1 MLQMYWISLE
11 HRLQLFKVC
20 MKPHILKKSKQLNY
34 RQVDVF
40 SKTPL
45 SGNGLAVF
53 MNCEGISTE
62 TMQKITQEMRQY
74 ESIFLFPTAESHRFK
89 ARIFTMEEELDFAGH
104 PLLGAACVLHEQIKN
119 DDQEAKWVFD
129 LRAKTVSTTTLKKE
143 KSYLATMEQGEP
155 YFELPLKLKKIA
167 NLLKAFNL
175 SEKDMHETLPLQV
188 VSTGLPYLI
197 IPVQCT
203 LEKVKIVTSE
213 LGQMLA
219 EIGAKFAYILQ
230 VSQLEGRTWDNEGRV
245 EDIATGSAAGPVG
258 AYLIRHGIKQPNT
271 EFIVHQGRFVGRPSQ
286 IFVKVAGTPNHINS
300 VQVSGEVCMVANGT
314 FD

>member
-1 MLQMYWISLE
+1 
-11 HRLQLFKVC
+11 
-20 MKPHILKKSKQLNY
+20 MKEKIKQLRY
-34 RQVDVF
+34 RHVDVF

-45 SGNGLAVF
+45 SGNGLTVF
-53 MNCEGISTE
+53 TNCEGLSTE
-62 TMQKITQEMRQY
+62 AMQKITQEMRQF
-74 ESIFLFPTAESHRFK
+74 ESIFLFPTAESHRFL

-104 PLLGAACVLHEQIKN
+104 PILGAACVLHEQIKN
-119 DDQEAKWVFD
+119 EGQKGKWVLE

-155 YFELPLKLKKIA
+155 YFELPLEQQKNSKL
-167 NLLKAFNL
+167 LRAFNL

-197 IPVQCT
+197 IPVQCS
-203 LEKVKIVTSE
+203 LENVKVVTSE

-230 VSQLEGRTWDNEGRV
+230 VSQLEGRTWDNDGRV

-258 AYLIRHGIKQPNT
+258 AYLIRHGIKQPNM
-271 EFIVHQGRFVGRPSQ
+271 EIIVHQGKFVGRPSQ
-286 IFVKVAGTPNHINS
+286 IFVKVTGTPYHMHS
-300 VQVSGEVCMVANGT
+300 VEVSGEVCIVANGVFNSFEMSDT
-314 FD
+314 NFSIKT